1 MKKLWNWK
9 WRSIPMGIVSAVL
22 IVCLLA
28 GGVLA
33 AYNFA
38 QVKVEVVVE
47 EAIVLGYNWCPSG
60 DDLAPYMVG
69 GTVLPE
75 ILLAPGTGGYDLDVT
90 IQKEA
95 GVDAS
100 EFCPGETLV
109 IPLNLRNRSDGAIN
123 LNVASGSS
131 DLEVTFQVN
140 DGGWDDSVVAYVL
153 AGHSG
158 TFGSDTDCD
167 GERDAGAIVLYVKI
181 HAPGDCPTGS
191 QVFGLDFS
199 RN

>member
-1 MKKLWNWK
+1 MKKFFNWK

-22 IVCLLA
+22 IVCLVA
-28 GGVLA
+28 GGVFA
-33 AYNFA
+33 AYSFA
-38 QVKVEVVVE
+38 KVKVEVVVE

-75 ILLAPGTGGYDLDVT
+75 IALAAGTGGYDLDVT
-90 IQKEA
+90 IQEDEDR
-95 GVDAS
+95 DAS

-109 IPLNLRNRSDGAIN
+109 IPLNLRNRSDGTIN
-123 LNVASGSS
+123 LDVVCSSS
-131 DLEVTFQVN
+131 DLEVEFQVN
-140 DGGWDDSVVAYVL
+140 DGGWVDSVVAYAL

-158 TFGSDTDCD
+158 TFGSDMDCN
-167 GERDAGAIVLYVKI
+167 GVRDAGAIVLYIKI
-181 HAPGDCPTGS
+181 HALGDCPTGS

-199 RN
+199 RS